1 VGAKPPPVAIHA
13 ERDNGRL
20 KMFRGLLGQN
30 GSRLRIQSDEE
41 LCRLAASRDVA
52 AFHELFDRYWD
63 QVFRLTFAIVRSE
76 AEAEDVAQS
85 VFVELHCRAK
95 EFDAAKGRFCSWL
108 LYYAY
113 TRAIDQKRYLVARKY
128 YDQCD
133 FDDLDFACLPEA
145 PWPLFRLS
153 CDERS
158 HLVEQL
164 LGHLNERQRSV
175 IEAYFLC
182 GQSLQE
188 IAEVLNET
196 HGNTRHLLYRGLAKL
211 REVLQRAPVQDRV
224 EKPAAALNTS
234 LKGIVL
240 ARARAL

>member
-1 VGAKPPPVAIHA
+1 MMTA
-13 ERDNGRL
+13 E
-20 KMFRGLLGQN
+20 MFRGFLGQN
-30 GSRLRIQSDEE
+30 GSRLRTQSDEE
-41 LCRLAASRDVA
+41 LCQRAAASRDSA
-52 AFHELFDRYWD
+52 AFQELFDRYWS
-63 QVFRLTFAIVRSE
+63 QVFRLTLAIVRSE

-85 VFVELHCRAK
+85 VFVELHCRAG
-95 EFDAAKGRFCSWL
+95 EFDSTKGAFCNWL

-128 YDQCD
+128 YDHCE
-133 FDDLDFACLPEA
+133 FDDLDFASLPEG

-153 CDERS
+153 GDERS

-164 LGHLNERQRSV
+164 LGHLNERQRLV
-175 IEAYFLC
+175 IEAYFLG
-182 GQSLQE
+182 GQSLPE

-211 REVLQRAPVQDRV
+211 REVLQQTPVQDRV
-224 EKPAAALNTS
+224 EKPEAALNTS
-234 LKGIVL
+234 LKGVAL